1 MRIGEHNTLC
11 SGRTHSAFEL
21 NTSCSLLVHYDNGQ
35 TSLRWELNSPIA
47 MRCSWLP
54 IPLKFLSSIK
64 SASERETK
72 HFVAMG
78 NIADPSALCYRQ
90 TVWSASSE
98 LNKILQLVQWLFNN
112 AWYNYKFLSN
122 IIWFSTLC
130 FYFPWGDIMI
140 FLFFNHKV

>member
-1 MRIGEHNTLC
+1 MLNKNSFKLITKQIQFCKINHWFYSNITTTHFTMLLMRIGEHNTLC

-47 MRCSWLP
+47 MCCSWLR

-90 TVWSASSE
+90 TVWSAALSWI
-98 LNKILQLVQWLFNN
+98 KYFN
-112 AWYNYKFLSN
+112 
-122 IIWFSTLC
+122 
-130 FYFPWGDIMI
+130 
-140 FLFFNHKV
+140 